1 MQLNQTEV
9 NTKMST
15 EKFKQKHGD
24 VLQALPGLRSYK
36 QLSSTGRV
44 IEAWEKNKND
54 EWVDVTLR
62 EQELQRLQ
70 EEVKTANKELKKL
83 QTEVTTN
90 EQENN

>member
-1 MQLNQTEV
+1 
-9 NTKMST
+9 MST

-24 VLQALPGLRSYK
+24 LLQVLPDCKSYK
-36 QLSSTGRV
+36 QLSLTGRV

-54 EWVDVTLR
+54 QWVDVTLR

-70 EEVKTANKELKKL
+70 EEVKTASKELKRL
-83 QTEVTTN
+83 QPEVTTN